1 MIGISLPFEKVK
13 GIFTITFKIIRMSI
27 VIRKVNSIM
36 APSVNEQYIV
46 DEKGNPT
53 AVILPI
59 KEYKKMLSI
68 LEEVED
74 HTRNQDS
81 LPIGGIQEI
90 GQKGAGGYQSRE
102 NQILE
107 GSLG

>member
-1 MIGISLPFEKVK
+1 
-13 GIFTITFKIIRMSI
+13 
-27 VIRKVNSIM
+27 M

-74 HTRNQDS
+74 HRETKILSKSPEFKKLVKKGLEDIKAGRVKHCKEAWDDLWYSGNRD
-81 LPIGGIQEI
+81 LPEI
-90 GQKGAGGYQSRE
+90 D
-102 NQILE
+102 
-107 GSLG
+107 

>member
-1 MIGISLPFEKVK
+1 
-13 GIFTITFKIIRMSI
+13 
-27 VIRKVNSIM
+27 M

-59 KEYKKMLSI
+59 KEYKKMLSV

-74 HTRNQDS
+74 HRETKILS
-81 LPIGGIQEI
+81 ESAEFKKLVK
-90 GQKGAGGYQSRE
+90 KGLEDIKAGRTKPWKE
-102 NQILE
+102 VWDEL
-107 GSLG
+107 